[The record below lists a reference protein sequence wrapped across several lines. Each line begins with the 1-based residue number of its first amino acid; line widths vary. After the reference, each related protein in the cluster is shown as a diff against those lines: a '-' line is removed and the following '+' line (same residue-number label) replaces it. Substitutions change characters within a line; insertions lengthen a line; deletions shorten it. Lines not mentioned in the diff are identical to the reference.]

1 MTEASASSSA
11 AKAGPGAASFYI
23 EGGAV
28 HMEQSTSISD
38 KSRAAERYFIAGIRK
53 NAEIAAD
60 LRKNCRI

>member
-1 MTEASASSSA
+1 
-11 AKAGPGAASFYI
+11 
-23 EGGAV
+23 
-28 HMEQSTSISD
+28 MEQSTSISD